1 MFTYLLV
8 LFIFGKNCDLL
19 YNVRGVSQTMNC
31 HDYCLCLCTFLRSSI
46 HMFVS
51 GYLMWYCGKY
61 CQIFMVD
68 LCTFSKLFI
77 CSLHSVYIC
86 IVIVALYNVG
96 SCVFVCELCTMWQPY
111 SVEKSA
117 MHCWY
122 QYGCSVFYCNCQLLL
137 SCSVITNIM
146 LILQTALLHS

>member
-1 MFTYLLV
+1 
-8 LFIFGKNCDLL
+8 
-19 YNVRGVSQTMNC
+19 
-31 HDYCLCLCTFLRSSI
+31 
-46 HMFVS
+46 MFVS